1 MTTEAPPIPTVT
13 AAAVAAAVD
22 RIEANG
28 RYTEGGIVG
37 IRAVPDSELTVTR
50 LTAGGARIEV
60 EACVSTL
67 AVWDAMYRWDG
78 TGWLVILT
86 DRPEE
91 DLGPGTLA
99 RMVTHRL
106 VTPDPWEAAMQVFS
120 ARSIQRALLAEG
132 KHADLST
139 HLVAIT
145 PDDGWPAAPGGVL
158 TREHAYASIA
168 VKYLGLPLGVDGP
181 GILEWTARPDAVDAV
196 SQLRSRA
203 QDTLT
208 DAVLGW
214 LSDQTGPARRP
225 VLYLLERGRL
235 ADTLP
240 AGLGLHLLVTA
251 DQSLRQEANVA
262 EARLTERIWRGLN
275 LRSEEINGL
284 GALCRTTVE
293 ELLARTA
300 TRNVGQRILSGT
312 DALLTEISAPTVGR
326 RSELLPSSLDV
337 AYSRLGHA
345 LSHMPQDVEEAW
357 STVQRHPLFGIGASG
372 QSDTRRDP
380 AEAGVRLSRW
390 LNHHPTEE
398 PTGLAALIRRQSH
411 DDAWADAAV
420 NIAAA
425 GVDSV
430 ELASGLSAVVNRALT
445 RRKEHDRAF
454 AAALSAEGVVG
465 RQPLPQ
471 GHDRDGEVWFIEDLA
486 REVIAPIARQRPAM
500 VVLIDGMSTG
510 AATQVLMSATDSTSS
525 WTELVPKGTTRRAS
539 ALAVLPTLTEHS
551 RTSFFTGKLTTGGQ
565 GEERTGFNEI
575 GRLAGHPSATLLH
588 KANLESRQSGYDLS
602 EKAADAVKDFT
613 DHPLVGCVLN
623 TIDDALDRSDPS
635 GTVWA
640 ARQVKH
646 LQPLLAA
653 ARQAGRAVII
663 TADHG
668 HVVERRTSGKHAAT
682 DVSSARSR
690 ASQAPPIGEGEV
702 LVSGERV
709 LSHGGTAVLAVDE
722 DLRYSSVKAGYHG
735 GGSAAEAVVPV
746 AVLVPTETFTGDED
760 QLEGWTQAPTQLP
773 LWWDMARAGAPTA
786 AAPAEQEVPVQA
798 TFDVFN
804 EPNAPQAGSA
814 VVSSEV
820 YAEQRA
826 IAGRVS
832 LSDEAVA
839 EVLDAL
845 LSDSRRI
852 PTSALASLLRIPE
865 TRVQFAVGQLQK
877 LLNVEG
883 YPVVRLDGGML
894 ILDHALLAQ
903 QFGVSL

>member
-1 MTTEAPPIPTVT
+1 MTTEAPPIPAIT

-22 RIEANG
+22 RIEAKV
-28 RYTEGGIVG
+28 RHTQGGIIG
-37 IRAVPDSELTVTR
+37 IRAEPDAELTVTR
-50 LTAGGARIEV
+50 LTAGGARIQV

-67 AVWDAMYRWDG
+67 AVWDAMHRWDG
-78 TGWLVILT
+78 LGWLVILT

-91 DLGPGTLA
+91 DLGAGTLA
-99 RMVTHRL
+99 RMVGHRL
-106 VTPDPWEAAMQVFS
+106 VTPDPWEAAMQVFN

-139 HLVAIT
+139 QLVAIT
-145 PDDGWPAAPGGVL
+145 PEDGWPAAPGGVL

-181 GILEWTARPDAVDAV
+181 GILEWTARPEAVDAV
-196 SQLRSRA
+196 TQLRNRA

-225 VLYLLERGRL
+225 VLHLLERGRL
-235 ADTLP
+235 AEALP
-240 AGLGLHLLVTA
+240 AGLGLHLLMTA
-251 DQSLRQEANVA
+251 GPSLRQEANVA
-262 EARLTERIWRGLN
+262 EVRLTERIWRGLN
-275 LRSEEINGL
+275 LRSEEIDGL
-284 GALCRTTVE
+284 GVLCRTTLE

-300 TRNVGQRILSGT
+300 TRSVGLRVLTRT
-312 DALLTEISAPTVGR
+312 DALMTEISAPTVGR
-326 RSELLPSSLDV
+326 HSELLPSSLDA
-337 AYSRLGHA
+337 AYARLGQA
-345 LSHMPQDVEEAW
+345 LTHTPHEVEEAW
-357 STVQRHPLFGIGASG
+357 SAVQRHPLFVSG
-372 QSDTRRDP
+372 TSGPPDTRRDP

-390 LNHHPTEE
+390 LNYQSPDAN
-398 PTGLAALIRRQSH
+398 TGLAALIRRQSH

-420 NIAAA
+420 NIAAS

-430 ELASGLSAVVNRALT
+430 ELASGLSAVVSRALQ
-445 RRKEHDRAF
+445 RRKEHERAF
-454 AAALSAEGVVG
+454 ARALAADGVASNHTL
-465 RQPLPQ
+465 QQ
-471 GHDRDGEVWFIEDLA
+471 AHDRDGEVWFIEDLA
-486 REVIAPIARQRPAM
+486 REVISPIARQRPAL

-510 AATQVLMSATDSTSS
+510 TATQVLMSVTDSTGS

-539 ALAVLPTLTEHS
+539 ALSVLPTLTEHS

-565 GEERTGFNEI
+565 SEERAGFNEV
-575 GRLAGHPSATLLH
+575 GRLAGHSSGRLIH
-588 KANLESRQSGYDLS
+588 KAGLESRESGHDLS
-602 EKAADAVKDFT
+602 EEATGAIKDFT
-613 DHPLVGCVLN
+613 AHPLVGCVLN

-635 GTVWA
+635 GTVWT

-653 ARQAGRAVII
+653 AHQAGRAVII

-668 HVVERRTSGKHAAT
+668 HVVERRTSGKQAAPE
-682 DVSSARSR
+682 VSSARSR
-690 ASQAPPIGEGEV
+690 ASQGQPTVGEGEV
-702 LVSGERV
+702 LVSGDRV

-746 AVLVPTETFTGDED
+746 AVLVPTETFTGDD
-760 QLEGWTQAPTQLP
+760 HLEGWAQAPTQLP
-773 LWWDMARAGAPTA
+773 IWWDMARAGAPATL
-786 AAPAEQEVPVQA
+786 APVEQEVPAQA

-804 EPNAPQAGSA
+804 EPEVPQAGSS
-814 VVSSEV
+814 VVASEV

-826 IAGRVS
+826 LAGRVS

-845 LSDSRRI
+845 LSGGRRI
-852 PTSALASLLRIPE
+852 AISTLASLLRIPE
-865 TRVQFAVGQLQK
+865 TRTQFAVGQLQK

-894 ILDHALLAQ
+894 VLDQALLTQ